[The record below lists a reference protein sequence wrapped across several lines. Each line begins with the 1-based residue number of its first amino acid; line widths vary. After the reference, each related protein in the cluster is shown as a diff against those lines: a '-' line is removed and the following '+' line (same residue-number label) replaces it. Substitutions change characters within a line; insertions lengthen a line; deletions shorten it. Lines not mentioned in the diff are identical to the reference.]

1 MSAPAPAGRPG
12 GAGRA
17 IGAATRVAA
26 VIGDPVRHSR
36 SPAIHNA
43 AYGALGLDWVYVAF
57 PVPAGRGAE
66 AVAAVRTL
74 GLGGMNVTM
83 PHKADAAT
91 ACDTLAGD
99 AARLGAVNTVV
110 PAPHGRLE
118 GWNTDGDGLL
128 GALAEAQVEPAGRR
142 ALVLGAGGAARA
154 AVVALARAGARVG
167 VAARRAGPAAEA
179 AALAPGAVTV
189 PWSEPL
195 PVGEWDLVVN
205 ATPLGMGG
213 RPGPALAGLSSVH
226 AVVDL
231 VYEPVRTPLLEAAE
245 AAGTRAVDGLGML
258 VHQAARAFE
267 LMTGHPAPLPVMR
280 AAARARP
287 R

>member
-1 MSAPAPAGRPG
+1 MSAPAATGRPG
-12 GAGRA
+12 PERQA

-57 PVPAGRGAE
+57 GVPAGRGGD

-83 PHKADAAT
+83 PHTGDAAA

-99 AARLGAVNTVV
+99 AARLGVVNTVV
-110 PAPHGRLE
+110 PVPDGRLE

-154 AVVALARAGARVG
+154 VVVALARAGAAVG

-179 AALAPGAVTV
+179 AALAPGTVTI

-195 PVGEWDLVVN
+195 PVGDWDLVVN

-213 RPGPALAGLSSVH
+213 RPGPVLAGLSSAH

-231 VYEPVRTPLLEAAE
+231 VYEPVVTPLLQAAA
-245 AAGTRAVDGLGML
+245 AAGAQAVDGLGML

-267 LMTGHPAPLPVMR
+267 LMTGHPAPLPVMHT
-280 AAARARP
+280 AARAGP